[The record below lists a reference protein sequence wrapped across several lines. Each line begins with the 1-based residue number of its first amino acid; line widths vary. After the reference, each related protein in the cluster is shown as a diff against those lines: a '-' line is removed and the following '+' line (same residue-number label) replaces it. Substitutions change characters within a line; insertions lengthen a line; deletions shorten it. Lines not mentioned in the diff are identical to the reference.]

1 MNSVLLGLTGTLLM
15 GCSQLATRM
24 DYTSLDKTDVPHQKV
39 SACEADADPDQNVKL
54 DLIRKLMDSG
64 KLYAALAHLEDTRST
79 SLQSIYL
86 RAEILRQ
93 TNRVEKAVGLYRNLL
108 GGCMAG
114 KGYHGLGLIA
124 GKDNKVSEAID
135 YLQKAEAELPIDV
148 RVRNDLGYAQ
158 LLDGQFDSAR
168 NEFLTALE
176 LDGSDSLAATN
187 MVLLLSVTGK
197 EQEMQAFASHMNMDT
212 ETVTQLREQAEKI
225 KAKASLG
232 NSGKQATNARGIA
245 LIGPTIITR

>member
-1 MNSVLLGLTGTLLM
+1 MVRFAVNNVLLALAGTLLM
-15 GCSQLATRM
+15 GCSQLAARM
-24 DYTSLDKTDVPHQKV
+24 DLTPSDKTDAPLKKV

-64 KLYAALAHLEDTRST
+64 KLFAALAHLEDTRST

-93 TNRVEKAVGLYRNLL
+93 TNRTQQAIALYRDLL
-108 GGCMAG
+108 GSCMAG

-124 GKDNKVSEAID
+124 GREDKVSEAVG

-148 RVRNDLGYAQ
+148 RVRNDLGYAL
-158 LLDGQFDSAR
+158 LLDRQFDPAR

-176 LDGSDSLAATN
+176 LDGGNSLAATN
-187 MVLLLSVTGK
+187 MVLLLLVAGK
-197 EQEMQAFASHMNMDT
+197 EQEMQAFASQMNIDSA
-212 ETVTQLREQAEKI
+212 TVAQLREQAEKI
-225 KAKASLG
+225 KAAPG
-232 NSGKQATNARGIA
+232 NSGKQATLTAS
-245 LIGPTIITR
+245 P